1 MMNFLS
7 DLGDFSFLFHKKFN
21 SPLKKT
27 SPMNWFR
34 TFFVIL
40 ENKWNTLVN
49 KYDSSKIFYRFFY
62 PIILRVLNIK
72 TYEMLPK
79 LNENNFGCL

>member
-34 TFFVIL
+34 TFFCDTR
-40 ENKWNTLVN
+40 EQM
-49 KYDSSKIFYRFFY
+49 
-62 PIILRVLNIK
+62 
-72 TYEMLPK
+72 EH
-79 LNENNFGCL
+79 FGE